1 MRRALLL
8 ALVVTGC
15 IAPAR
20 FTCDDDAQCG
30 AGRCELTGYCSFDDA
45 QCESGRRFGAA
56 AGELASTCVQVTLPT
71 DPPDAGLVAD
81 ATIDAAV
88 DADPACPAGYVLLA
102 PANGH
107 RYRLVDNPAG
117 WTNQRAL
124 CGNEPANVYL
134 AVPDDD
140 AELAAL
146 LALALPATDVWVGL
160 SDAAEEGMFVTVR
173 GTPAAFS
180 PWAPD
185 EPDNDGNQ
193 DCVLAQAATG
203 LLATS
208 VCGAPVAAVCECEP

>member
-1 MRRALLL
+1 ML

-15 IAPAR
+15 IEPAR
-20 FTCDDDAQCG
+20 FTCDHDEQCG
-30 AGRCELTGYCSFDDA
+30 AGRCEPTGYCSFDDA

-56 AGELASTCVQVTLPT
+56 AGDLASTCVLATLPSG
-71 DPPDAGLVAD
+71 PPDAGGVAD
-81 ATIDAAV
+81 ATVDAAV
-88 DADPACPAGYVLLA
+88 DAALDAPLACPDGYGSLA
-102 PANGH
+102 QANGH
-107 RYRLVDNPAG
+107 LYRLVTNPAG

-146 LALALPATDVWVGL
+146 LALATADVWVGL
-160 SDAAEEGMFVTVR
+160 SDAGDEGTFVTVH
-173 GTPAAFS
+173 GTPASFT

-185 EPDNDGNQ
+185 EPDNGGNQ

-208 VCGAPVAAVCECEP
+208 ICGAPAAAVCECEP

>member
-1 MRRALLL
+1 ML
-8 ALVVTGC
+8 ALVATGC
-15 IAPAR
+15 IERAR
-20 FTCDDDAQCG
+20 FTCDHDEQCG
-30 AGRCELTGYCSFDDA
+30 AGRCEPAGYCSFDDA

-56 AGELASTCVQVTLPT
+56 AGELASTCVLATSPG
-71 DPPDAGLVAD
+71 DPPDAGLIGDATVDAAAD
-81 ATIDAAV
+81 AA
-88 DADPACPAGYVLLA
+88 PACPVGYTSLS

-107 RYRLVDNPAG
+107 FYRRVGNPAG

-146 LALALPATDVWVGL
+146 VALATTDVWVGL
-160 SDAAEEGMFVTVR
+160 SDAGDEGTFVTVR
-173 GTPAAFS
+173 GTPVTFS
-180 PWAPD
+180 PWAPA
-185 EPDNDGNQ
+185 EPDNEGNQ

-208 VCGAPVAAVCECEP
+208 VCGAPAVAVCECEP

>member
-1 MRRALLL
+1 MRSLLVL
-8 ALVVTGC
+8 ALMSGC
-15 IAPAR
+15 IEPAR
-20 FTCDDDAQCG
+20 FTCADDAQCG
-30 AGRCELTGYCSFDDA
+30 PGRCEPAGYCSFDDTG
-45 QCESGRRFGAA
+45 CESGRRFGAA
-56 AGELASTCVQVTLPT
+56 AGDLASTCVEAAPP
-71 DPPDAGLVAD
+71 DAPPDAGMLA
-81 ATIDAAV
+81 DAAV
-88 DADPACPAGYVLLA
+88 DAAVDAAPACPAGYVSLS

-107 RYRLVDNPAG
+107 FYRLVGNPAG

-146 LALALPATDVWVGL
+146 VALASADIWVGL
-160 SDAAEEGMFVTVR
+160 SDAADEGMFVTVR
-173 GTPAAFS
+173 GLPATFS

-193 DCVLAQAATG
+193 DCVLAEAATG
-203 LLATS
+203 RLATS